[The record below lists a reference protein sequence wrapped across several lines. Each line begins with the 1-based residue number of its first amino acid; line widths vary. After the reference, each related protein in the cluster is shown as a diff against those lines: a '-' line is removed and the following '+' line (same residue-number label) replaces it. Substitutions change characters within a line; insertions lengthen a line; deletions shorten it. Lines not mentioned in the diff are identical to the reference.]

1 MINRRSFLA
10 ITSGA
15 LAMAG
20 FEAGSGSKSV
30 KAAKLNKLGVQLYT
44 VRNEMSKDFEG
55 SLRKIAAIGY
65 KQVEFAGY
73 FNRTPQQVREI
84 LNRYGLESPS
94 VHVPLYEIQT
104 RLDKAIETA
113 KIIGH
118 NLIVCPW
125 LDPNNHKSMDDFKR
139 HAATF
144 NKAAEVCKNAGIEFA
159 YHNHDFEF
167 IPFDGKL
174 PFDFL
179 LAETDKNLVKFE
191 LDLYWVTKAKK
202 SPIDYIKKNPGRFV
216 AFHVKDM
223 DNTPKGAFTE
233 VGRGVINFKEIFAQS
248 KQAGV
253 KYFIVEQ
260 DETPGSPFDSI
271 KTSFD
276 YMKKLEF

>member
-30 KAAKLNKLGVQLYT
+30 KAAKLDKLGVQLYT

-55 SLRKIAAIGY
+55 SLQKIAAIGY

-113 KIIGH
+113 KII
-118 NLIVCPW
+118 
-125 LDPNNHKSMDDFKR
+125 
-139 HAATF
+139 
-144 NKAAEVCKNAGIEFA
+144 
-159 YHNHDFEF
+159 
-167 IPFDGKL
+167 
-174 PFDFL
+174 
-179 LAETDKNLVKFE
+179 
-191 LDLYWVTKAKK
+191 
-202 SPIDYIKKNPGRFV
+202 
-216 AFHVKDM
+216 
-223 DNTPKGAFTE
+223 
-233 VGRGVINFKEIFAQS
+233 
-248 KQAGV
+248 
-253 KYFIVEQ
+253 
-260 DETPGSPFDSI
+260 TPGSAA
-271 KTSFD
+271 T
-276 YMKKLEF
+276 YGLV